1 MAINFDE
8 AAEWLAANLD
18 LVNSRRHKF
27 VNDMA
32 ASHWSPS
39 DKQVDFLLDLYD
51 QAKAR
56 EARGAP
62 V

>member
-51 QAKAR
+51 PG
-56 EARGAP
+56 EGS
-62 V
+62 